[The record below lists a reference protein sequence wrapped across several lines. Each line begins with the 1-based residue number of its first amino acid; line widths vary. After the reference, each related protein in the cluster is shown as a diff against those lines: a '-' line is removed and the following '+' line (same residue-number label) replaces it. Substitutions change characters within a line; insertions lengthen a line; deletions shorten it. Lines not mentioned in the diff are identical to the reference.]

1 MGRDAGRATMAADG
15 SVRAV
20 RLPPFKLERHF
31 AKHEFSVRRSLS
43 SSDCE
48 PLSQRELLAT
58 ADAEVLALW
67 ENLRLAYTESR
78 GLPLLRREI
87 AALHEGASGDDV
99 LEIVPE
105 EGIFLAM
112 QAIVASGD
120 HVVCT
125 APGYQSLHEIAR
137 SLGAQVSLWP
147 VDERADGGWTFD
159 PQRLKELLAARK
171 TKLVVVNFPHNPT
184 GFVPTA
190 TEWAAIVALVR
201 DAGAR
206 LFSDEMY
213 RTLEL
218 DRAPLPSAVSLDER
232 AVVLGG
238 VSKTLAAPGLR
249 VGWLV
254 TKDRVLLDAVAE
266 QKDWTTICGSAPSEI
281 LALAALR
288 ARAKLLERSRA
299 LVRRSLDAVDALV
312 AAKPGLLRWQRP
324 PGGSIGLARLLGEPA
339 TAFCDRLLRE
349 KSLLLLPS
357 TLFDFGDAHVRFG
370 LGRAD
375 FPEALDELRA
385 WLG

>member
-1 MGRDAGRATMAADG
+1 M
-15 SVRAV
+15 
-20 RLPPFKLERHF
+20 RLPPFALERHF

-48 PLSQRELLAT
+48 PVSQRELLAM
-58 ADAEVLALW
+58 ADAEVLGLW

-87 AALHEGASGDDV
+87 AALHEGAVADDV
-99 LEIVPE
+99 IEIVPE

-112 QAIVASGD
+112 QSMVAAGD
-120 HVVCT
+120 HVVVT

-137 SLGAQVSLWP
+137 SLGANVSSWTP
-147 VDERADGGWTFD
+147 VERADGSWHFD
-159 PQRLKELLAARK
+159 PARLEALVTPR
-171 TKLVVVNFPHNPT
+171 TRMVVVNFPHNPT
-184 GFVPTA
+184 GCVPSPD
-190 TEWAAIVALVR
+190 EQAAIVASAR
-201 DAGAR
+201 RAGAW

-213 RTLEL
+213 RTLE
-218 DRAPLPSAVSLDER
+218 RERPPLPSAVSLYEN

-254 TKDRVLLDAVAE
+254 AKDRSLLDRIAE

-281 LALAALR
+281 LALAAIR
-288 ARAKLLERSRA
+288 CRDAILERNRA
-299 LVRRSLDAVDALV
+299 LVGKSLDAVDALI
-312 AAKPGLLRWQRP
+312 AAKPGVLRWARP
-324 PGGSIGLARLLGEPA
+324 DGASIGLARLLTEPA
-339 TAFCDRLLRE
+339 SALCDRLLRE

-375 FPEALDELRA
+375 FPEAIGELRA